1 MSRILSRA
9 VAANVCRAALPQL
22 ARRAILAAPS
32 RTFATSIMRGQN
44 ITKQLSEIVRSEHKV
59 AEAVDNELEPEQEQF
74 LAQSGFSVVE
84 SEYSSNVELHKTL
97 PSGEEVRVFFDIDE
111 VSDIELAAPEFGA
124 EEGIEDKEQFDEE
137 LDQYES
143 TFANVKVFISKPESN
158 TGLFFNLMLQNSE
171 EELFVDYFNYKADAT
186 KFLAQVKEQGTFLA
200 PSEYQGPQFSNLDE
214 SLQIALENYLEEKGI
229 NEELADFIFAYS
241 EVKEEASYRSL
252 LGNVSKFLSN

>member
-1 MSRILSRA
+1 
-9 VAANVCRAALPQL
+9 
-22 ARRAILAAPS
+22 
-32 RTFATSIMRGQN
+32 MRGQN

-171 EELFVDYFNYKADAT
+171 EELFVDYFNYKLTPPSSWPRLRNRALSWLLLSTRVLNSPTWMNPCKSPWRTTWRRRESTRNWLTSSSPTRKSRRRPPTDPCWAT
-186 KFLAQVKEQGTFLA
+186 S
-200 PSEYQGPQFSNLDE
+200 PSS
-214 SLQIALENYLEEKGI
+214 
-229 NEELADFIFAYS
+229 
-241 EVKEEASYRSL
+241 
-252 LGNVSKFLSN
+252 